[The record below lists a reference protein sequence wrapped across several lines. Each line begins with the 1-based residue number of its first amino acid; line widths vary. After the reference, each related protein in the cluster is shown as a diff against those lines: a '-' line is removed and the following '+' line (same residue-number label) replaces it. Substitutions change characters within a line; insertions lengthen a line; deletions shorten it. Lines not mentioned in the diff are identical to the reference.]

1 MRDISGQKGISPM
14 PVSMPEKPP
23 VVREYTVGGTRY
35 IVTAMENP
43 CAKEDAAVKV
53 RRLIRNEITGLEGK
67 AVRG

>member
-1 MRDISGQKGISPM
+1 
-14 PVSMPEKPP
+14 MPEKPP